1 MQFIRDQKIG
11 VKIFGCVVI
20 LLCMELVAVVY
31 GLAKISKVGT
41 QLQDISDEDLP
52 LIELTT
58 QLTIH
63 QLESALLVEKAVAYG
78 GPRLSAMA
86 LPNASLPSL
95 LEQND
100 KKIIEE
106 LIQAK
111 AIIETT
117 IQHAPTP
124 GMEELEQQ
132 LLERVV
138 RLEQDHYQYEEA
150 RDELLRSIDQGRI
163 ESFQLQFES
172 FQQLQDKIN
181 LDLENFLFDVERLTD
196 MALEVVVS
204 EEVSTYQEILG
215 SSALVLL
222 IGLGLGVALT
232 LSVTRPLKVA
242 VDVANRMGEGDFSDQ
257 IQATSK
263 DEAGQLLQAM
273 ALMSGRLKTMLN
285 EVNQS
290 SVQINK
296 SAQDLSDIS
305 RLSHQT
311 ISSQNSNTE
320 LVAVAIKEMVTAH
333 QEMAGNTNSASHAA
347 RQASED
353 ANQSV
358 GVVEENRRSMQLLVD
373 KVSVAAEKLLELK
386 GASQD
391 IGGILGVIRGI
402 ADQTNLLAL
411 NAAIEAARAGEHGR
425 GFAVVADEVRSLA
438 QLTQSSIEEI
448 QKLIGRVQNST
459 AVAVSAM
466 DESREYVQS
475 NAIHADQLSVALGNI
490 TEAITTISDLN
501 NLIATA
507 SDQQL
512 FTAEEVNQNVAQ
524 ISDSAGSIQQNSDN
538 SSRSSQQLRQLS
550 HALQVQVGQFKLES

>member
-11 VKIFGCVVI
+11 IKIFGCVVI

-63 QLESALLVEKAVAYG
+63 QLESALLVEKAVAHG

-95 LEQND
+95 LAQND

-106 LIQAK
+106 LVQAK

-117 IQHAPTP
+117 IQHAPTS
-124 GMEELEQQ
+124 GMKELEQQ

-138 RLEQDHYQYEEA
+138 RLEQAHYQYEEA

-181 LDLENFLFDVERLTD
+181 LDLENFLFDVERLTS

-215 SSALVLL
+215 SSVLVLL
-222 IGLGLGVALT
+222 TGLGLGVALT

-257 IQATSK
+257 IKATSK

-273 ALMSGRLKTMLN
+273 GLMSGRLKTMLN
-285 EVNQS
+285 EVSQS
-290 SVQINK
+290 SVQINQ

-320 LVAVAIKEMVTAH
+320 LVAAAIQEMVTAH

-373 KVSVAAEKLLELK
+373 KVSEAAEKLLELK
-386 GASQD
+386 CASQD

-438 QLTQSSIEEI
+438 QLTQNSIEEI
-448 QKLIGRVQNST
+448 QKLIGRVQHST
-459 AVAVSAM
+459 VVAVSAM

-490 TEAITTISDLN
+490 TEAIKTISDLN

-512 FTAEEVNQNVAQ
+512 FTAEEVNQNVVQ